1 MSNCASKSFMINML
15 RVTCPARID
24 ISAGWSDAAPFVNEF
39 GGAVLNAAISRRVSA
54 TLEHGKLINSLDEVP
69 GHSGLGTS
77 GALRAAYL
85 VAANPE
91 LIKRVHTF
99 ENAIVGQ
106 RAGYQDQAAAIFGGV
121 NYWEFRKNG
130 SIHREPLTKKQVK
143 HLQER
148 LVLVFTGEG
157 HISANVHEQVFE
169 SRRFIKFVPQIDRMR
184 VIAGLM
190 KKNIHDEKKMAQL
203 INETWSLQKK
213 LHSQME
219 TPSMKKIQEY
229 CKRNYLAARA
239 TGAGGGGCMIFL
251 TRPEWRT
258 ALTKDIRKLEKQIKD
273 LEGLD
278 FEFDFKGI
286 ELEKK

>member
-1 MSNCASKSFMINML
+1 ML
-15 RVTCPARID
+15 KVTCPVRID

-39 GGAVLNAAISRRVSA
+39 GGAVLNAAITRHVSA
-54 TLEHGKLINSLDEVP
+54 TLAHGKLTNSLDEIP

-77 GALRAAYL
+77 GALRTAYL
-85 VAANPE
+85 VASNPNLISNKIE

-130 SIHREPLTKKQVK
+130 SIHREPLTKQQVK
-143 HLQER
+143 HLQDR

-169 SRRFIKFVPQIDRMR
+169 GRRFIKFIPEIDRMR
-184 VIAGLM
+184 VIAGMM
-190 KKNIHDEKKMAQL
+190 KKNIHDEKKMSVL
-203 INETWSLQKK
+203 INETWKLQKK
-213 LHSQME
+213 LHSGME
-219 TPSMKKIQEY
+219 TPSMKTLLDHCQ
-229 CKRNYLAARA
+229 RNYLAARA
-239 TGAGGGGCMIFL
+239 TGAGGGGCLLFY
-251 TRPEWRT
+251 TKPEWRND
-258 ALTKDIRKLEKQIKD
+258 LIKEIKQLIRKIKNLEV
-273 LEGLD
+273 LD

-286 ELEKK
+286 QLERK